1 MFGRLLSY
9 SRTLRVGVSFLAM
22 TIAACTLLLA
32 GVASADTA
40 EAKKIFTTRCMACH
54 TFGKGV
60 KVGPDLKG
68 VTERRERAW
77 IVKFVRSSSTM
88 VGSDPIAVQLFEQFK
103 QQRMPDW
110 TDLSEAQVNGIM
122 DWLAANGPDQQ
133 DPDARSAE
141 LATAA
146 EIETG
151 RQLFHGSRPLS
162 LGGIACA
169 SCHSIHDEAGS
180 GGGMLASDLTSVY
193 SQYQDIAMT
202 MFLKRPCFLRFPESN
217 GPTYLA
223 PEESFALKAYLRS
236 TALKNQPAGSSPSK
250 PASGEPPMVAKPI
263 DSSAQASGASGS
275 GSADQPASAGQ
286 RVVWTPGVTGAR
298 LGGHRSAAVPSEL
311 LFLVFP
317 YVALAIL
324 VLGLG
329 IRHALARRRP
339 EAIRPA
345 AQSAWQLF
353 RGTAAWRIGLAITAI
368 LHVVC
373 LAVPGAIRTWN
384 GAPLRLYLLEGTG
397 LVFGAIALIGL
408 VQLLWRHIGRSISAH
423 QRWVFEVGDY
433 ALLSVLCVAAV
444 SGLVMAVVYRWGS
457 AWAVGTL
464 TPYLW
469 SLGKGEPAIELVEQ
483 MPFLV
488 RLHVFSWFAVLAV
501 VPFTSAAM
509 ILVSAGD
516 RAMLAIGRPIT
527 AVAQTGRRVL
537 GKLSP
542 ARWLW
547 PEEDLPGDGGDAH
560 EPS

>member
-1 MFGRLLSY
+1 M
-9 SRTLRVGVSFLAM
+9 LA
-22 TIAACTLLLA
+22 IVAHTLLFA

-68 VTERRERAW
+68 VTERRQRAW
-77 IVKFVRSSSTM
+77 IVKFVRGSSTM
-88 VGSDPIAVQLFEQFK
+88 VGSDPIGVQLFEQFK

-110 TDLSEAQVNGIM
+110 VDLSEAQVNGIM

-146 EIETG
+146 EIDTG
-151 RQLFHGSRPLS
+151 RQLFHGGKPLS
-162 LGGIACA
+162 LGGLACA
-169 SCHSIHDEAGS
+169 SCHTIHDEAGAS
-180 GGGMLASDLTSVY
+180 GGVFASDLTSIY

-202 MFLKRPCFLRFPESN
+202 VFLKRPCFLRFPESQQ
-217 GPTYLA
+217 PAYLA

-236 TALKNQPAGSSPSK
+236 CALANQPPDATTK
-250 PASGEPPMVAKPI
+250 PATQPLPVAKPV
-263 DSSAQASGASGS
+263 DSTAQGGAAGAT
-275 GSADQPASAGQ
+275 GSAAQPASAGK
-286 RVVWTPGVTGAR
+286 RVAWKPGVTGAPI
-298 LGGHRSAAVPSEL
+298 GGHKVAALPNEL
-311 LFLVFP
+311 LFQIFP

-324 VLGLG
+324 ILGLG

-345 AQSAWQLF
+345 ADAAWHLF
-353 RGTAAWRIGLAITAI
+353 RGSAAWRIGLAITTL
-368 LHVVC
+368 LHLVF
-373 LAVPGAIRTWN
+373 LAVPGSIRAWD
-384 GAPLRLYLLEGTG
+384 GAPMRLYLLEGTG
-397 LVFGAIALIGL
+397 FLFGAIALLGL
-408 VQLLWRHIGRSISAH
+408 IQLLMRHIGRSIAASQA
-423 QRWVFEVGDY
+423 RVPEIADY

-444 SGLVMAVVYRWGS
+444 SGLANAALYRWGS
-457 AWAVGTL
+457 SWAAGTL

-469 SLGKGEPAIELVEQ
+469 SLGKGEPAIALVEQ

-501 VPFTSAAM
+501 LPFTSAAM

-516 RAMLAIGRPIT
+516 RVVLAVGRPIT
-527 AVAQTGRRVL
+527 AAAQTGRRVL

-547 PEEDLPGDGGDAH
+547 PEEDHPGDGGDAH

>member
-1 MFGRLLSY
+1 MFGRYLVY
-9 SRTLRVGVSFLAM
+9 TRTWHVGVSFLALA
-22 TIAACTLLLA
+22 IAAHTLLFA

-68 VTERRERAW
+68 VTQRRQRAW
-77 IVKFVRSSSTM
+77 IIKFVQASSTM
-88 VGSDPIAVQLFEQFK
+88 VGSDPIAVQLFDQFK

-110 TDLSEAQVNGIM
+110 ADLAEPQINGIM
-122 DWLAANGPDQQ
+122 DWLAAHGPDQQ

-151 RQLFHGSRPLS
+151 RQLFHGAHPLS
-162 LGGIACA
+162 LGGLACA
-169 SCHSIHDEAGS
+169 GCHSIRDEAGAS
-180 GGGMLASDLTSVY
+180 GGVFASDLTSVY

-202 MFLKRPCFLRFPESN
+202 VFLKRPCFVRHPESN
-217 GPTYLA
+217 GPAYLA
-223 PEESFALKAYLRS
+223 AEESFALKAYLRS
-236 TALKNQPAGSSPSK
+236 CALRNQPAGPSGK
-250 PASGEPPMVAKPI
+250 PAAGQPPMVAKPV
-263 DSSAQASGASGS
+263 DGAAPGSGSSGS
-275 GSADQPASAGQ
+275 GAAAQPASAGQ
-286 RVVWTPGVTGAR
+286 RVVWTPGVTGAP

-311 LFLVFP
+311 LFQVFP

-324 VLGLG
+324 ILGLG

-345 AQSAWQLF
+345 AQAAWQAF

-373 LAVPGAIRTWN
+373 LAVPGAIRAWN

-397 LVFGAIALIGL
+397 FVFGLVALIGL
-408 VQLLWRHIGRSISAH
+408 VQLLWRHIGRSIAAH
-423 QRWVFEVGDY
+423 HTRLFEIGDY

-444 SGLVMAVVYRWGS
+444 SGLATAVVYRWGS
-457 AWAVGTL
+457 SWAVGTL
-464 TPYLW
+464 TPYLR
-469 SLGKGEPAIELVEQ
+469 SLGKGAPAIGLVEQ
-483 MPFLV
+483 MPFLI

-509 ILVSAGD
+509 FLVAAGD
-516 RAMLAIGRPIT
+516 RLVLAAGRPIT
-527 AVAQTGRRVL
+527 AAARTGRRAL

-547 PEEDLPGDGGDAH
+547 PEEDLPGDGGDVH

>member
-1 MFGRLLSY
+1 MFGRLLIY
-9 SRTLRVGVSFLAM
+9 GRTLRVAVRVLTLA
-22 TIAACTLLLA
+22 IVAHTLLFA
-32 GVASADTA
+32 AVASADPA

-68 VTERRERAW
+68 VTERRQRAW

-88 VGSDPIAVQLFEQFK
+88 VGSDPIGAQLFEQFK

-110 TDLSEAQVNGIM
+110 VDLSEAQVNSIM

-146 EIETG
+146 EIDTG
-151 RQLFHGSRPLS
+151 RQLFHGGTPLS
-162 LGGIACA
+162 LGGLACA
-169 SCHSIHDEAGS
+169 SCHSIRDEGGAS
-180 GGGMLASDLTSVY
+180 GGVFASDLTSIY

-202 MFLKRPCFLRFPESN
+202 VFLKRPCFLRFPESKL
-217 GPTYLA
+217 PAYLA

-236 TALKNQPAGSSPSK
+236 TALASQPADATTK
-250 PASGEPPMVAKPI
+250 PATQPLPVAKPV
-263 DSSAQASGASGS
+263 DSTAQGGGANGA
-275 GSADQPASAGQ
+275 GAAAQPANAGK
-286 RVVWTPGVTGAR
+286 RVAWTPGVTGAPI
-298 LGGHRSAAVPSEL
+298 GGHRSAAIPSEL
-311 LFLVFP
+311 LFQVFP

-324 VLGLG
+324 ILGLG

-345 AQSAWQLF
+345 ADAAWHLF
-353 RGTAAWRIGLAITAI
+353 RGSVAWRTGLAITAI
-368 LHVVC
+368 LHLVF
-373 LAVPGAIRTWN
+373 LLVPGSIRAWN
-384 GAPLRLYLLEGTG
+384 GAPMRLYLLEGAG
-397 LVFGAIALIGL
+397 FLFGVIALIGL
-408 VQLLWRHIGRSISAH
+408 VQLLVRHIGRSIAATQSRVPEIA
-423 QRWVFEVGDY
+423 DY

-444 SGLVMAVVYRWGS
+444 SGLVNAVLYRWGS
-457 AWAVGTL
+457 SLAIGTL

-483 MPFLV
+483 MPFLI

-501 VPFTSAAM
+501 LPFTSAAM
-509 ILVSAGD
+509 ILVAAGD
-516 RAMLAIGRPIT
+516 RVVLAVGRPIT
-527 AVAQTGRRVL
+527 AAAQTGRRVL

-547 PEEDLPGDGGDAH
+547 PEEDLPGDGGDVH